1 MALETIDDFRSTFF
15 EIDNGPAVRM
25 LIVGPGS
32 EPTRYAKTIAA
43 IFNSNTQSVSVYGD
57 TDIEAS
63 APSILCVSPDIAD
76 LDSSVK
82 YTVRFLGLLEGEE
95 GYGETFETTPRISAA
110 GVNTMRIYLKEL

>member
-1 MALETIDDFRSTFF
+1 MPFETIDDFRSTFF
-15 EIDNGPAVRM
+15 EIDNGPAVRT
-25 LIVGPGS
+25 LIIGPGA

-43 IFNSNTQSVSVYGD
+43 IFRSNTQSVTVYD

-76 LDSSVK
+76 LDPNLK

-95 GYGETFETTPRISAA
+95 GYGETFQTTPRISAA

>member
-1 MALETIDDFRSTFF
+1 MPFETIDNFRSTFF
-15 EIDNGPAVRM
+15 AIDNGPAIRT

-43 IFNSNTQSVSVYGD
+43 IYQRSTQSATVYSD

-63 APSILCVSPDIAD
+63 APSILCVSPDVTD
-76 LDSSVK
+76 LDPSVK

-95 GYGETFETTPRISAA
+95 GYGKTFQTTPRISAA
-110 GVNTMRIYLKEL
+110 GVNTTRIYLKEL